1 MRKVLLII
9 GVGVLV
15 WIGLTTSFV
24 TVDPTDYV
32 YITQFGEPVATYDGT
47 NDDDAGLHTR
57 LPWPVQSAQRLDRR
71 LQVFDLPG
79 IETLTSDPDK
89 NTIDKTLTI
98 DAYVCW
104 RIDGKEAVDRFIR
117 KLGTLDRART
127 ILGQRISS
135 QLAAEVV
142 KVPMEDLV
150 SIQPG
155 RVEQKMENLRQQL
168 LYQQKDSARQ
178 EYGVAIED
186 IRIRRLNYPPQVRN
200 SIFERIRTER
210 STRAADYRREGTVK
224 AAEIDSEAKKGKRI
238 IIANARETADGLRG
252 DAIAEA
258 DRIRNAAQG
267 EEKEFY
273 KFLKKVDDFARIL
286 GESKTVL
293 YLTTRNMTEMFEAL
307 LKQKGSPPGVKAQ
320 ASPKKAGPKG
330 Q

>member
-1 MRKVLLII
+1 LVA
-9 GVGVLV
+9 VLV
-15 WIGLTTSFV
+15 WIGISTSFV
-24 TVDPTDYV
+24 TVDPTNYV
-32 YITQFGEPVATYDGT
+32 YITQFGEPVDIYDGI
-47 NDDDAGLHTR
+47 NDDDVGLHTR
-57 LPWPVQSAQRLDRR
+57 LPWPVQSVQRLDRR

-104 RIDGKEAVDRFIR
+104 RIAGKDGVDRFIR
-117 KLGTLDRART
+117 KVGTLDRART
-127 ILGQRISS
+127 ILGRRISS

-142 KVPMEDLV
+142 EISMEDLV
-150 SIQPG
+150 SVQPG
-155 RVEQKMENLRQQL
+155 RVKKKMTDLQQKL
-168 LYQQKDSARQ
+168 LYKQRGNTEQ
-178 EYGVAIED
+178 EYGVVIED
-186 IRIRRLNYPPQVRN
+186 IRIRRLNYPPQVRS

-210 STRAADYRREGTVK
+210 TTRAEEYRREGTIK
-224 AAEIDSEAKKGKRI
+224 AAEIESQAAKNKRI
-238 IIANARETADGLRG
+238 IIADAREKAEALRG
-252 DAIAEA
+252 DAIAEG

-307 LKQKGSPPGVKAQ
+307 LKQNGSPAAVKAM
-320 ASPKKAGPKG
+320 ARPKMPKAREE
-330 Q
+330 